1 MLHPVYGCFKKLGKS
16 NHILGWKSKRLSD
29 EKIKPAAT
37 SDSNLPPIIKY
48 YNIKSQVKFDGS
60 YLKQDKVIFSH

>member
-1 MLHPVYGCFKKLGKS
+1 M
-16 NHILGWKSKRLSD
+16 SD

-37 SDSNLPPIIKY
+37 TDSNLSPIIKY

-60 YLKQDKVIFSH
+60 YLKQDKVISSH

>member
-1 MLHPVYGCFKKLGKS
+1 M
-16 NHILGWKSKRLSD
+16 SD

-37 SDSNLPPIIKY
+37 SDNNLSPMIIY